1 MVKRQKKHSAKRG
14 MNQGQN
20 EGHSEP
26 AKISPNTSYE
36 YCSERLSP
44 FGGLL
49 ALEKFRIVW
58 GQKFRIVWGI
68 VWGQT

>member
-49 ALEKFRIVW
+49 QDRMGDRMGSDLKIELFIL
-58 GQKFRIVWGI
+58 F
-68 VWGQT
+68 